1 MKLHLPLHSS
11 TLPIGALTM
20 LGASL
25 CGCADAGAPSF
36 ELAGAFFPTW
46 MLCALAG
53 VVGAAAARTV
63 LTAPRLLDSVPY
75 PLAVC
80 TAVGVI
86 VGVSSWLL
94 LST

>member
-1 MKLHLPLHSS
+1 MKLLLPMHKL
-11 TLPIGALTM
+11 TLAIGALTM
-20 LGASL
+20 LGAGL
-25 CGCADAGAPSF
+25 LGCTGAGAPSF
-36 ELAGAFFPTW
+36 EFAGAFFPTW

-53 VVGAAAARTV
+53 VAGAAAARGV
-63 LTAPRLLDSVPY
+63 LVKRLLLDSVPY